1 MDTLDPI
8 FKPQSIA
15 VVGAS
20 RRAGSIGREVLHNL
34 IEYNFHGK
42 VFPVNPKADFIHSIK
57 AFPTVSSIPDPVDVA
72 VIVVPREDVL
82 AVVDDCAG
90 KGVKGLVV
98 ITSGFSETGEEGRR
112 FEKQLLERVNQ
123 YDMRMIGPNC
133 MGVINADPEIR
144 MDATFA
150 PALPLEGRIGFMS
163 QSGALGVVILNMA
176 RELDIGFSYFV
187 SMGNKANTSG
197 NDLLLYW
204 EDDPLTDLILMY
216 LESIGN
222 PRRFMQI
229 ARRITKRKPIVLVKA
244 GRTGAGAR
252 AASSHTGAL
261 VARQG
266 LDVATDALLDQCGVI
281 RVNTVK
287 ELFDLALAF
296 SKNPIPRGNRL
307 GILTNAGGPAI
318 MATDAAINQGLEVG
332 KLSER
337 AAAELRKLLPPE
349 AAVSNPVDMTP
360 KASPRTFAAC
370 ARLLLEE
377 DGLDSLLVIF
387 VPPMMASPTDVVAGI
402 DGLRKEFTKPILGVI
417 MATEDAFDELNEKQ
431 PGHLAIYHFP
441 EPAVQALATMERHRH
456 WRERPVGE
464 VREFPAEREAAR
476 ELLEAARARGEV
488 HLSAPDAFRLLEC
501 YGIPVVR
508 SAVAA
513 TIEEL
518 EAQAKQVRFPV
529 VLKAI
534 APGLVHKT
542 EAGGVAVDIRTLEEL
557 IAAARRMS
565 EAIGSDAATG
575 SAATGA
581 ATTSERGSGF
591 GFAEE
596 DGEPGATF
604 RESRTPNPEPR
615 RARSPASSTPLSFL
629 MQEYVRGGREV
640 IVGMTQDPNF
650 GPLVMFGLGGIY
662 VETVKDVIFRV
673 PPLTDVDAREM
684 IRQIRG
690 YRLLEGV
697 RGEPPI
703 DFEALAVILEGFSQM
718 VEDLPQMA
726 EVEINPLMVFPECR
740 DFCAVDARVR
750 MTDRPSAIS
759 DQLSAKQPDAFLL
772 KAES

>member
-1 MDTLDPI
+1 LVHPLDPI
-8 FKPQSIA
+8 FKPQSVA

-20 RRAGSIGREVLHNL
+20 RRPGSIGREVLHNL
-34 IEYNFHGK
+34 IEYDFHGK

-57 AFPTVSSIPDPVDVA
+57 AFATVASIPDPVDVA

-82 AVVDDCAG
+82 AVVDDCSR
-90 KGVKGLVV
+90 KGVRGLVV
-98 ITSGFSETGEEGRR
+98 ITSGFSETGEEGRE
-112 FEKQLLERVNQ
+112 FEKQLVEKVNQ
-123 YDMRMIGPNC
+123 YGMRMIGPNC
-133 MGVINADPEIR
+133 MGVINTDPEIR

-187 SMGNKANTSG
+187 SMGNKASTSG

-204 EDDPLTDLILMY
+204 ENDPLTDLILMY

-222 PRRFMQI
+222 PQRFMQI
-229 ARRITKRKPIVLVKA
+229 ARRITKRKPIVLAKA

-252 AASSHTGAL
+252 AASSHTGVL

-266 LDVATDALLDQCGVI
+266 LDVAIDALLDQCGVI

-318 MATDAAINQGLEVG
+318 MATDAAISMGLEVA
-332 KLSER
+332 KLSESTT
-337 AAAELRKLLPPE
+337 AELRKLLPPE

-370 ARLLLEE
+370 ARRLLVD
-377 DGLDSLLVIF
+377 DGIDSLLVIF
-387 VPPMMASPTDVVAGI
+387 VPPMMVSQTDVVAGI
-402 DGLRKEFTKPILGVI
+402 DGLRKEFAKPILGVV
-417 MATEDAFDELNEKQ
+417 MATEDSFRELNEKH
-431 PGHLAIYHFP
+431 PGHMAIYHFP
-441 EPAVQALATMERHRH
+441 EPAVQALAVMERHRR

-464 VREFPAEREAAR
+464 VREFPVERQAAR
-476 ELLEAARARGEV
+476 ELLEAARGRGEV
-488 HLSAPDAFRLLEC
+488 HLTTPDALRVLQC
-501 YGIPVVR
+501 YGIPVAR
-508 SAVAA
+508 SAVAG

-518 EAQAKQVRFPV
+518 EAQAERVRFPA

-542 EAGGVAVDIRTLEEL
+542 EAGGVATDIRTLDEL
-557 IAAARRMS
+557 VAVARRMS
-565 EAIGSDAATG
+565 EAVSGHAITATPAHLVS
-575 SAATGA
+575 SA
-581 ATTSERGSGF
+581 S
-591 GFAEE
+591 
-596 DGEPGATF
+596 
-604 RESRTPNPEPR
+604 
-615 RARSPASSTPLSFL
+615 LSFL
-629 MQEYVRGGREV
+629 IQEYVRGGREV
-640 IVGMTQDPNF
+640 IVGMTQDPGF

-662 VETVKDVIFRV
+662 VETVKDVTFGM

-703 DFEALAVILEGFSQM
+703 DFEALAAVLERFSQM
-718 VEDLPQMA
+718 VGDLPQMA
-726 EVEINPLMVFPECR
+726 EVEVNPLMVFPEGR

-750 MTDRPSAIS
+750 LALPIAD
-759 DQLSAKQPDAFLL
+759 
-772 KAES
+772 

>member
-1 MDTLDPI
+1 VHPLDPI

-20 RRAGSIGREVLHNL
+20 RRPGSIGREVLHNL
-34 IEYNFHGK
+34 IEYDFHGK

-57 AFPTVSSIPDPVDVA
+57 AFPTVTSIPDPVDVA
-72 VIVVPREDVL
+72 VIVVPRDEVP
-82 AVVDDCAG
+82 AVVDDCAR

-98 ITSGFSETGEEGRR
+98 ITSGFAETGEEGRK
-112 FEKQLLERVNQ
+112 FEKQLVEKVNQ
-123 YDMRMIGPNC
+123 YGMRMIGPNC

-144 MDATFA
+144 MDGTFA

-222 PRRFMQI
+222 PVRFMQI
-229 ARRITKRKPIVLVKA
+229 ARRITKHKPIVMVKA

-266 LDVATDALLDQCGVI
+266 LDLATDALLDQCGVI

-296 SKNPIPRGNRL
+296 SKNPLPRGNRL

-318 MATDAAINQGLEVG
+318 MATDAAITMGLEVI
-332 KLSER
+332 KLSEGT
-337 AAAELRKLLPPE
+337 AAGLRKLLPPE
-349 AAVSNPVDMTP
+349 AAVSNPVDTTP

-370 ARLLLEE
+370 ARLLLED
-377 DGLDSLLVIF
+377 DGIDSLLLIF
-387 VPPMMASPTDVVAGI
+387 VPPMMISPTDVVAGI
-402 DGLRKEFTKPILGVI
+402 DGVRREFSKPVLGVV
-417 MATEDAFDELNEKQ
+417 MATENAFDELNQKQ
-431 PGHLAIYHFP
+431 PGHMALYHFP
-441 EPAVQALATMERHRH
+441 EPAVYALATMERHRH

-464 VREFPAEREAAR
+464 VRQFPAEREAAR
-476 ELLEAARARGEV
+476 QLLEAARARGEV
-488 HLSAPDAFRLLEC
+488 HLSTPDAFRLLEC
-501 YGIPVVR
+501 YGIPVAR

-513 TIEEL
+513 SIDEL
-518 EAQAKQVRFPV
+518 EIQAKQVRFPA

-542 EAGGVAVDIRTLEEL
+542 EAGGVAVDIRTLDEL
-557 IAAARRMS
+557 LTAARRMS
-565 EAIGSDAATG
+565 EAVSAHAVAA
-575 SAATGA
+575 
-581 ATTSERGSGF
+581 E
-591 GFAEE
+591 
-596 DGEPGATF
+596 GAT
-604 RESRTPNPEPR
+604 P
-615 RARSPASSTPLSFL
+615 SSIPTGFL
-629 MQEYVRGGREV
+629 LQEYMRGGREV

-650 GPLVMFGLGGIY
+650 GPLLMFGLGGIY
-662 VETVKDVIFRV
+662 VETVKDVTFRV

-703 DFEALAVILEGFSQM
+703 DFEALAVILERFSQM
-718 VEDLPQMA
+718 VGDLPQMA
-726 EVEINPLMVFPECR
+726 EVEVNPLMVFPAAA

-750 MTDRPSAIS
+750 LGLPNGD
-759 DQLSAKQPDAFLL
+759 
-772 KAES
+772 

>member
-1 MDTLDPI
+1 MHPLDPI

-20 RRAGSIGREVLHNL
+20 RRPGSIGREVLHNL
-34 IEYNFHGK
+34 IEYDFHGK

-57 AFPTVSSIPDPVDVA
+57 AFPTVTSIPDPVDVA
-72 VIVVPREDVL
+72 VIVVPRDEVP
-82 AVVDDCAG
+82 AVVDDCAR

-98 ITSGFSETGEEGRR
+98 ITSGFAETGEEGRK
-112 FEKQLLERVNQ
+112 FEKQLVEKVNQ
-123 YDMRMIGPNC
+123 YGMRMIGPNC

-144 MDATFA
+144 MDGTFA

-222 PRRFMQI
+222 PVRFMQI
-229 ARRITKRKPIVLVKA
+229 ARRITKHKPIVMVKA

-266 LDVATDALLDQCGVI
+266 LDLATDALLDQCGVI

-296 SKNPIPRGNRL
+296 SKNPLPRGNRL

-318 MATDAAINQGLEVG
+318 MATDAAITMGLEVI
-332 KLSER
+332 KLSEGT
-337 AAAELRKLLPPE
+337 AAGLRKLLPPE
-349 AAVSNPVDMTP
+349 AAVSNPVDTTP

-370 ARLLLEE
+370 ARLLLED
-377 DGLDSLLVIF
+377 DGIDSLLLIF
-387 VPPMMASPTDVVAGI
+387 VPPMMISPTDVVAGI
-402 DGLRKEFTKPILGVI
+402 DGVRREFSKPVLGVV
-417 MATEDAFDELNEKQ
+417 MATENAFDELNQKQ
-431 PGHLAIYHFP
+431 PGHMALYHFP
-441 EPAVQALATMERHRH
+441 EPAVYALATMERHRH

-464 VREFPAEREAAR
+464 VRQFPAEREAAR
-476 ELLEAARARGEV
+476 QLLEAARARGEV
-488 HLSAPDAFRLLEC
+488 HLSTPDAFRLLEC
-501 YGIPVVR
+501 YGIPVAR

-513 TIEEL
+513 SIDEL
-518 EAQAKQVRFPV
+518 EIQAKQVRFPA

-542 EAGGVAVDIRTLEEL
+542 EAGGVAVDIRTLDEL
-557 IAAARRMS
+557 LTAARRMS
-565 EAIGSDAATG
+565 EAVSAHAVAA
-575 SAATGA
+575 
-581 ATTSERGSGF
+581 E
-591 GFAEE
+591 
-596 DGEPGATF
+596 GAT
-604 RESRTPNPEPR
+604 P
-615 RARSPASSTPLSFL
+615 SSIPTGFL
-629 MQEYVRGGREV
+629 LQEYMRGGREV

-650 GPLVMFGLGGIY
+650 GPLLMFGLGGIY
-662 VETVKDVIFRV
+662 VETVKDVTFRV

-703 DFEALAVILEGFSQM
+703 DFEALAVILERFSQM
-718 VEDLPQMA
+718 VGDLPQMA
-726 EVEINPLMVFPECR
+726 EVEVNPLMVFPAAA

-750 MTDRPSAIS
+750 LGLPNGD
-759 DQLSAKQPDAFLL
+759 
-772 KAES
+772 

>member
-1 MDTLDPI
+1 MHPLDPI

-82 AVVDDCAG
+82 AVVDDCAR

-112 FEKQLLERVNQ
+112 FEKQLLEKVNH
-123 YDMRMIGPNC
+123 YGMRMIGPNC
-133 MGVINADPEIR
+133 MGVINADPEVR

-187 SMGNKANTSG
+187 SMGNKSNTSG

-204 EDDPLTDLILMY
+204 ENDPLTDLILMY

-266 LDVATDALLDQCGVI
+266 LDVAMDALLDQCGVI

-370 ARLLLEE
+370 ARRLLED
-377 DGLDSLLVIF
+377 DGIDSLLVIF
-387 VPPMMASPTDVVAGI
+387 VPPMMVSATDVVAGI
-402 DGLRKEFTKPILGVI
+402 DALRKEFTKPILGVI
-417 MATEDAFDELNEKQ
+417 MATEDSFNEINEKQ

-456 WRERPVGE
+456 WRERPAGE

-488 HLSAPDAFRLLEC
+488 HLSTPDAFRLLEC
-501 YGIPVVR
+501 YGIPVAR

-518 EAQAKQVRFPV
+518 EAQAKRVRFPV

-565 EAIGSDAATG
+565 EAIGGDAA
-575 SAATGA
+575 AATAG
-581 ATTSERGSGF
+581 RGSGF
-591 GFAEE
+591 GVRDSQRRRDWGLGTRDSQTAI
-596 DGEPGATF
+596 PGCRVPSPDSSA
-604 RESRTPNPEPR
+604 NPEPR
-615 RARSPASSTPLSFL
+615 IPNPDPPLSFL

-662 VETVKDVIFRV
+662 VETVKDVTFRV
-673 PPLTDVDAREM
+673 PPLSDVDAREM

-703 DFEALAVILEGFSQM
+703 DFEALAVILERFSQL

-726 EVEINPLMVFPECR
+726 EVEVNPLMVFPEGR

-750 MTDRPSAIS
+750 LA
-759 DQLSAKQPDAFLL
+759 
-772 KAES
+772 